1 LQLAADQ
8 VPPERVAG
16 FSRRSR
22 LLKHSDFQRVYEEA
36 RKSFSGNVTALY
48 RVRALPDG
56 SGPRVGFA
64 VGKAVGGA
72 VVRNRIKRR
81 MRAAVANHLG
91 IVNWPVDIVLHP
103 RKSVL
108 QLDFARLNGEIQ
120 QLFAAVQKGARP

>member
-1 LQLAADQ
+1 MAADQ
-8 VPPERVAG
+8 VPPERAAG

-48 RVRALPDG
+48 RIRARADG
-56 SGPRVGFA
+56 FGPRVGFA
-64 VGKAVGGA
+64 VGKALGGA

-81 MRAAVANHLG
+81 MRAAVSRHLG
-91 IVNWPVDIVLHP
+91 VVSCPVDIVLHP

-108 QLDFARLNGEIQ
+108 QLDFAQLNGEIQ
-120 QLFAAVQKGARP
+120 QLFAAVQKGVRR

>member
-8 VPPERVAG
+8 VPQQRAAG
-16 FSRRSR
+16 FPKHAR

-48 RVRALPDG
+48 RVRTESDG
-56 SGPRVGFA
+56 FGPRVGFA
-64 VGKAVGGA
+64 VGKALGGA

-81 MRAAVANHLG
+81 MRAAVSKHLG
-91 IVNWPVDIVLHP
+91 TVNCPVDIVLHP

-108 QLDFARLNGEIQ
+108 QLDFSKLNGEIQ

>member
-1 LQLAADQ
+1 MAADQ
-8 VPPERVAG
+8 VPQQRAAG
-16 FSRRSR
+16 FPKHAR

-48 RVRALPDG
+48 RVRTESDG
-56 SGPRVGFA
+56 FGPRVGFA
-64 VGKAVGGA
+64 VGKALGGA

-81 MRAAVANHLG
+81 MRAAVSKHLG
-91 IVNWPVDIVLHP
+91 TVNCPVDIVLHP

-108 QLDFARLNGEIQ
+108 QLDFSKLNGEIQ

>member
-1 LQLAADQ
+1 MAADQ
-8 VPPERVAG
+8 VPPERAAG

-48 RVRALPDG
+48 RVRAGADG
-56 SGPRVGFA
+56 FGPRVGFA
-64 VGKAVGGA
+64 VGKALGGA

-81 MRAAVANHLG
+81 MRAAVSNHLG
-91 IVNWPVDIVLHP
+91 IVSCPVDIVLHP

>member
-1 LQLAADQ
+1 MAADQ
-8 VPPERVAG
+8 VPQQRAAG
-16 FSRRSR
+16 FPKHAR

-48 RVRALPDG
+48 RVRTESDG
-56 SGPRVGFA
+56 FGPRVGFA
-64 VGKAVGGA
+64 VGKALGGA

-81 MRAAVANHLG
+81 MRAAVSKHLG
-91 IVNWPVDIVLHP
+91 TVNCPVDIVLHP

-108 QLDFARLNGEIQ
+108 QLDFAKLNGEIQ